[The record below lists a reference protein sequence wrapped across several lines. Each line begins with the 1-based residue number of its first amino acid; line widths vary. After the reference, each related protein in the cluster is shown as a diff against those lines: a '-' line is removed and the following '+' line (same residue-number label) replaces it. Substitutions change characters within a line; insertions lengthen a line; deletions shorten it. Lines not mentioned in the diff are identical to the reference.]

1 MDVLFQ
7 RNQCLS
13 FSLSDPRLT
22 LGSVDINNF
31 SVINMS
37 GEPRLATNHTTIKT
51 LIYCRPAPGGWLSSK
66 AGPGLSRNSQWSV
79 VTTAHPM
86 WDGIV

>member
-1 MDVLFQ
+1 MDVLFL

-13 FSLSDPRLT
+13 LPLSLSDPSLT

-31 SVINMS
+31 SAINMS

-51 LIYCRPAPGGWLSSK
+51 LIYCCPAPGGLTELQGRARIK
-66 AGPGLSRNSQWSV
+66 P
-79 VTTAHPM
+79 
-86 WDGIV
+86 